1 MLLSDRKFEI
11 CFFSHL
17 EVIYG
22 GQDNVFWLE
31 STIFCWWGSVNAI
44 VGQDVFVCESK
55 VALVGS
61 G

>member
-1 MLLSDRKFEI
+1 M
-11 CFFSHL
+11 
-17 EVIYG
+17 EVSIMSSG
-22 GQDNVFWLE
+22 LRVRFVCWL
-31 STIFCWWGSVNAI
+31 GSVNAI